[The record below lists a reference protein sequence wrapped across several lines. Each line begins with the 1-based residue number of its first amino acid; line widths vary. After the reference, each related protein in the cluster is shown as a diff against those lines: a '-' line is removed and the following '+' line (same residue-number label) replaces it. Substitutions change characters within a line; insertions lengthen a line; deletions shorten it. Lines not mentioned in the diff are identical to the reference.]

1 MHRTIRRTAA
11 LLALAALPALSACSQ
26 TAGGEAIKIQ
36 PAKVVKVEGTDTQ
49 RVELTA
55 KAAQRIGIETTT
67 VKEAAGKQAG
77 HTVVPYAAVIYDA
90 DGHASVY
97 TNPAPLSFV
106 RKSITVGTIEG
117 DSVYL
122 TDGPPAGTAVVTVG
136 TAELFGTETG
146 IGEFE

>member
-1 MHRTIRRTAA
+1 MHRTIRRTVA
-11 LLALAALPALSACSQ
+11 LLALGALPALSACSNGS
-26 TAGGEAIKIQ
+26 AEVAKIQ
-36 PAKVVKVEGTDTQ
+36 PAKVVKVEGTDIQ
-49 RVELTA
+49 RVELTE

-67 VKEAAGKQAG
+67 VKEATGRQAG

-90 DGHASVY
+90 DGLASVY

-106 RKSITVGTIEG
+106 RKPVTVSTIEG

-122 TDGPPAGTAVVTVG
+122 TDGPPPGTAVVTVG

>member
-11 LLALAALPALSACSQ
+11 LLALAALPALSACSS
-26 TAGGEAIKIQ
+26 GSGEVAKIQ
-36 PAKVVKVEGTDTQ
+36 PAKVVKIEGTDTQ
-49 RVELTA
+49 RVELTER
-55 KAAQRIGIETTT
+55 AAQRIGIETTT
-67 VKEAAGKQAG
+67 VKTATGPQAG
-77 HTVVPYAAVIYDA
+77 HTVVPYAAMIYDA
-90 DGHASVY
+90 DGQASVY

-106 RKSITVGTIEG
+106 RKSITVSTIEG

-122 TDGPPAGTAVVTVG
+122 TDGPPAGTTVVTVG

>member
-11 LLALAALPALSACSQ
+11 LLALAALPGLSACSN
-26 TAGGEAIKIQ
+26 GSEEVGKIQ
-36 PAKVVKVEGTDTQ
+36 PAKVVKIEGTDTQ
-49 RVELTA
+49 RVELTE
-55 KAAQRIGIETTT
+55 KAGQRIGIETTT
-67 VKEAAGKQAG
+67 VKEATGAQAG
-77 HTVVPYAAVIYDA
+77 HTVVPYAAMIYDA

-106 RKSITVGTIEG
+106 RKPVTVSTIEG

>member
-11 LLALAALPALSACSQ
+11 LLALAALPALSACSN
-26 TAGGEAIKIQ
+26 GSGEVAKIQ
-36 PAKVVKVEGTDTQ
+36 PAKVVKIEGTDTQ
-49 RVELTA
+49 RVELTE
-55 KAAQRIGIETTT
+55 KAAQRLGIETTT
-67 VKEAAGKQAG
+67 VKEATGQRAG

-90 DGHASVY
+90 DGLASVY

-106 RKSITVGTIEG
+106 RKPVTVGTIEG

-122 TDGPPAGTAVVTVG
+122 TNGPPVGTTVVTVG

>member
-11 LLALAALPALSACSQ
+11 LLALAALPALSACSDRS
-26 TAGGEAIKIQ
+26 GEVAKIQ
-36 PAKVVKVEGTDTQ
+36 PAKVVKIEGTDTQ
-49 RVELTA
+49 RVELTE
-55 KAAQRIGIETTT
+55 KAAQRLGIETTT
-67 VKEAAGKQAG
+67 VKEAAGQQAG
-77 HTVVPYAAVIYDA
+77 HSVVPYAAMIYDA
-90 DGHASVY
+90 DGLASVY

-106 RKSITVGTIEG
+106 RKPVTVRTIEG

-122 TDGPPAGTAVVTVG
+122 TDGPPPGTTVVTVG

>member
-11 LLALAALPALSACSQ
+11 LLALGALPALSACSNRP
-26 TAGGEAIKIQ
+26 GEVAKIQ
-36 PAKVVKVEGTDTQ
+36 PAKVVKIEGTDTK
-49 RVELTA
+49 RVELTE
-55 KAAQRIGIETTT
+55 KAGRRLGIETTT
-67 VKEAAGKQAG
+67 VKEATGPQAG

-90 DGHASVY
+90 DGLASVY
-97 TNPAPLSFV
+97 TSPAPLSFV
-106 RKSITVGTIEG
+106 RKPVTVSTIEG

>member
-11 LLALAALPALSACSQ
+11 LLALAALPALSACSN
-26 TAGGEAIKIQ
+26 ASGEAEKIQ

-49 RVELTA
+49 RVELTE

-67 VKEAAGKQAG
+67 VKEATGQQAG
-77 HTVVPYAAVIYDA
+77 HTVVPYAAVMYDA

-106 RKSITVGTIEG
+106 RKSITVSTIEG

-122 TDGPPAGTAVVTVG
+122 TDGPSAGTAVVTVG

>member
-1 MHRTIRRTAA
+1 MNRTIRRTAA
-11 LLALAALPALSACSQ
+11 LLALAALPALSACSG
-26 TAGGEAIKIQ
+26 ASGEAVKIQ
-36 PAKVVKVEGTDTQ
+36 PAKVVKIEGTDTQ
-49 RVELTA
+49 RVELTD
-55 KAAQRIGIETTT
+55 KAARRIGIETTT
-67 VKEAAGKQAG
+67 VKEATGPQAG
-77 HTVVPYAAVIYDA
+77 HTVVPYAAMIYDA

-106 RKSITVGTIEG
+106 RRSITVSTIEG

>member
-11 LLALAALPALSACSQ
+11 LLALAALPALSACSN
-26 TAGGEAIKIQ
+26 ASGEVAKIQ
-36 PAKVVKVEGTDTQ
+36 PAKVVKIEGTDTQ
-49 RVELTA
+49 RVELTE
-55 KAAQRIGIETTT
+55 KAGQRIGIETTA
-67 VKEAAGKQAG
+67 VKEATGQQAG
-77 HTVVPYAAVIYDA
+77 HTVVPYAALIYDA

-106 RKSITVGTIEG
+106 RKSITVSTIEG